1 MESFSQRMM
10 IMAENTNRNLL
21 IAAGIIIAILL
32 ALLVLEIR
40 RDGSDLMYYW
50 QGQGSGYGG
59 RGPGMMG
66 DWDSSGYDRYVS
78 EAMGPGMMD
87 GFGRRYYS
95 GMMGAGSG
103 GMGMMALYFPD
114 EVPISEDEARS
125 LLSTF
130 AAEFGDEVELK
141 DFMAFSNNYYAQ
153 VADSRTNE
161 GLAEILADRY
171 SGAVYPEPGP
181 NMAWNT
187 RFGLWKAGSESSR
200 YDLEGARDLA
210 ETFLS
215 GYLPGS
221 EVVGSSSF
229 PGYYTFDFGRGEV
242 EGMLSVNAE
251 TGDVWVHTWHGFYLG
266 GHEVME
272 GS

>member
-1 MESFSQRMM
+1 MTDN
-10 IMAENTNRNLL
+10 NTNRNLL
-21 IAAGIIIAILL
+21 IAAGIIIVILL

-40 RDGSDLMYYW
+40 RDGFDQTGW
-50 QGQGSGYGG
+50 QGTGYEG

-66 DWDSSGYDRYVS
+66 WSDTGYNRYDQYGP

-87 GFGRRYYS
+87 GFGRRYYT
-95 GMMGAGSG
+95 GMMGTGSG

-125 LLSTF
+125 FLSAF
-130 AAEFGDEVELK
+130 AAEFGDDVELR
-141 DFMAFSNNYYAQ
+141 DLMAFSNNYYAQ
-153 VADSRTNE
+153 VVEAKTNE

-181 NMAWNT
+181 NMAWNS
-187 RFGLWKAGSESSR
+187 RFGLWQTSSEPPR
-200 YDLEGARDLA
+200 YDLEAAKDLA

-221 EVVGSSSF
+221 GVVGSSSF
-229 PGYYTFDFGRGEV
+229 PGYYTFDFGRSEV

-266 GHEVME
+266 GHEE
-272 GS
+272 

>member
-1 MESFSQRMM
+1 
-10 IMAENTNRNLL
+10 MADNSNKNLL
-21 IAAGIIIAILL
+21 IAAGIIIVILL

-40 RDGSDLMYYW
+40 RDDFGPNSR
-50 QGQGSGYGG
+50 QGTGYGVG
-59 RGPGMMG
+59 GPGMMG
-66 DWDSSGYDRYVS
+66 DLSGSGYGRSAS
-78 EAMGPGMMD
+78 EAMGRSMMD

-95 GMMGAGSG
+95 GMMGEGWS

-153 VADSRTNE
+153 VVDSKTGE

-181 NMAWNT
+181 NMAWNS
-187 RFGLWKAGSESSR
+187 RFGLWQASSEPSR
-200 YDLEGARDLA
+200 YNLESARDLA
-210 ETFLS
+210 QSFLS
-215 GYLPGS
+215 EYLPGS

-229 PGYYTFDFGRGEV
+229 PGYYTFDFGRGEI
-242 EGMLSVNAE
+242 EGMLSVNAG
-251 TGDVWVHTWHGFYLG
+251 TGDVWIHNWHGLYLG
-266 GHEVME
+266 GHQEDE